1 MHHAHQDGKQS
12 ECAGGICGAP
22 LLSPIMAPF
31 LGSLVLWVPSWVGGF
46 LPKFSRSC
54 LGGLGREWA
63 EAVREERGFGG
74 GKRLMETRQ
83 EGRLRQ
89 RWRPT
94 RGGMERRRET
104 HWARSERLSLSQGQP
119 QRKEREQRGRGA
131 QGPGDLEGPP
141 LEIRPPKPS
150 ERGGLPT
157 QDTQGTQHRYSGMRQ

>member
-74 GKRLMETRQ
+74 GKRLVETRQ

-104 HWARSERLSLSQGQP
+104 HWARSETEPEPGTAP
-119 QRKEREQRGRGA
+119 EEGKGTERERGSRSWG
-131 QGPGDLEGPP
+131 
-141 LEIRPPKPS
+141 S
-150 ERGGLPT
+150 
-157 QDTQGTQHRYSGMRQ
+157 